1 MRPLFRFP
9 PSFCVL
15 ILLASSDA
23 SASHQRTPTERSWR
37 RQRKQQQ
44 ERASAATA
52 AATAAAAA
60 SLEVELLASERWSDY
75 AGAAHGA
82 AGSVG
87 TLSPVSPPS
96 YCNEIIPVTPE
107 SCRLL
112 IRATTA
118 GAAMVACTL
127 LESCA
132 TPNADDAGDGL
143 SCVLGKARLTRLHP
157 CLFSAMTAMHELAIY
172 RNPHLLALPPGL
184 LAPLTDLR
192 ALSIYSNGL
201 GTGWQERT
209 ARQGTGRHDTQG
221 GQPRCAI
228 ASERQPGEQPRQLE
242 LEERQLGHTIPTP
255 TPPARIP
262 HDLLRGLTHL
272 TSLRLHANRLSARD
286 LPALRLPSLQ
296 ALWLHSNHIEA
307 LPRGYLQGHLQE
319 EGRLHDE
326 SNSTLLLRL
335 NSSLKASIGSSLG
348 SSLESLFLNKNR
360 LRTLDDDTFRG
371 LTRLRFLWL

>member
-1 MRPLFRFP
+1 MRPLFLFP
-9 PSFCVL
+9 PSFCLL
-15 ILLASSDA
+15 ILLAPSSDA
-23 SASHQRTPTERSWR
+23 SASHRRTPTERSWR

-60 SLEVELLASERWSDY
+60 SLEAELLASERWSIY
-75 AGAAHGA
+75 AGGAHGA
-82 AGSVG
+82 TGSVG
-87 TLSPVSPPS
+87 TLAPASPS

-107 SCRLL
+107 TCRLL
-112 IRATTA
+112 IQATTV

-132 TPNADDAGDGL
+132 TPNDDDAGDGV

-201 GTGWQERT
+201 GTGRQEGT
-209 ARQGTGRHDTQG
+209 ARQDTGQHDTQG
-221 GQPRCAI
+221 GQPRCAP
-228 ASERQPGEQPRQLE
+228 ERQPGEQPRQLE
-242 LEERQLGHTIPTP
+242 LEDRQLGPIPTP
-255 TPPARIP
+255 PGRIP

-307 LPRGYLQGHLQE
+307 LPRGYLQDHIQDHIEEEEGRLQE
-319 EGRLHDE
+319 EGRPQDE
-326 SNSTLLLRL
+326 SNSTLRL
-335 NSSLKASIGSSLG
+335 NASPTASIG

-360 LRTLDDDTFRG
+360 LRTLDGGTFRG
-371 LTRLRFLWL
+371 LARLRFLWL